1 MLKKKET
8 KKEMIMTYKRKSIML
23 TANFSMTARET
34 RKQWNN
40 IFTELNENNCKLKI
54 LYPVSHSGIKVK

>member
-23 TANFSMTARET
+23 TTNFSMTAREI

-40 IFTELNENNCKLKI
+40 IFTELMKITVNLKFYTQFLI
-54 LYPVSHSGIKVK
+54 QE